1 MITTDLIRAE
11 FNGDNSATVYVFASG
26 GTNIPVRDESHIKV
40 YVTAVL
46 KTISTHYTV
55 SFSGTTATVTFTAG
69 NVPPLG
75 TKNIIFIREV
85 PFTQDTDL
93 VNNSLLEAE
102 SLERQLDLMVN
113 QTQQLNDKVDRNLKL
128 ADTLIGTDAT
138 TTQTSLNSTIT
149 ARANKALKFDATGN
163 LTVSVLSLDSS
174 EDSVSEAK
182 SWASESPD
190 SVFTY
195 TDGVASAISPAVYSS
210 KEHAVGTP
218 PDGSA
223 KEWATT
229 ATDIV
234 AGGLYSAKQYAIN
247 AAASA
252 ASVSSTITGL
262 DDTTITSPA
271 DASLLLYDTG
281 TSKRR
286 DGELS
291 GDATIGDTGVI
302 TLTSNSVDS
311 AEITAGAV
319 DLAHMSVNSVDSDQ
333 YVNASIDSAHIGT
346 SQITN
351 ALMADDAIDSAEIV
365 DGAVDLVH
373 MSVNSIDSD
382 QYVDASIDLVHMSI
396 NSIDSHQY
404 VDGSIDTAH
413 IGDLQVT
420 TGKIA
425 ADAIDSTKL
434 ADNAID
440 SEHYTDASIDLAHMS
455 VNSIDSD
462 QYVDGSIDLA
472 HMSVNSIDSD
482 QYVDGSI
489 DTAHFASGS
498 VDATAMGANSV
509 DSSELVD
516 GSVDLS
522 HMSVNSIDSDQYV
535 DASIDS
541 AHIGN
546 DQIDSQHYAAG
557 SIDNEHLADDAVDSD
572 EIAAGAID
580 FAHMS
585 INSIDSDQYVD
596 LSIDTAHI
604 GNLQVTAAKV
614 AADVATQAEL
624 DTVSV
629 VASAAATTGKAI
641 AMAIVFGG

>member
-11 FNGDNSATVYVFASG
+11 FDGNNLATVYVFASG

-40 YVTAVL
+40 YVAGVL

-69 NVPPLG
+69 NVPPTG

-102 SLERQLDLMVN
+102 SLEKQLDLMVN

-163 LTVSVLSLDSS
+163 LTVSVLNLDSS

-195 TDGVASAISPAVYSS
+195 TDGVASAISPAVYSA

-229 ATDIV
+229 ATDVV

-252 ASVSSTITGL
+252 ASVATSINGL
-262 DDTTITSPA
+262 TDVTITSPA
-271 DASLLLYDTG
+271 DASILLYDTG
-281 TSKRR
+281 TSTWR
-286 DGELS
+286 DGALS

-302 TLTSNSVDS
+302 TLASNSVDS
-311 AEITAGAV
+311 AEITAGAI

-365 DGAVDLVH
+365 DGAIDLAH
-373 MSVNSIDSD
+373 MSVNSVDSD
-382 QYVDASIDLVHMSI
+382 QYVDGSIDLIHMSI

-413 IGDLQVT
+413 FADDAVTYAKMQNVVDDERILGRVSGADGVIEELTKAQILTFANVEDGADVTDATNVTAAGALMDSECAGLAALKLT
-420 TGKIA
+420 TGTFLT
-425 ADAIDSTKL
+425 ADQTKLDGIEASATADQSASDIKTLLENGIDSVHYV
-434 ADNAID
+434 NA
-440 SEHYTDASIDLAHMS
+440 
-455 VNSIDSD
+455 
-462 QYVDGSIDLA
+462 
-472 HMSVNSIDSD
+472 
-482 QYVDGSI
+482 
-489 DTAHFASGS
+489 
-498 VDATAMGANSV
+498 
-509 DSSELVD
+509 
-516 GSVDLS
+516 
-522 HMSVNSIDSDQYV
+522 
-535 DASIDS
+535 
-541 AHIGN
+541 
-546 DQIDSQHYAAG
+546 
-557 SIDNEHLADDAVDSD
+557 SIDNEHLADNAVDSD
-572 EIAAGAID
+572 EIAAGA
-580 FAHMS
+580 
-585 INSIDSDQYVD
+585 
-596 LSIDTAHI
+596 IDTAHI

-624 DTVSV
+624 DAVSV
-629 VASAAATTGKAI
+629 IANASATTGKAI
-641 AMAIVFGG
+641 AMAIVFGS

>member
-1 MITTDLIRAE
+1 MVFWRFKMITTDLIRAE
-11 FNGDNSATVYVFASG
+11 FDGNNSATVYVFASD

-40 YVTAVL
+40 YVAGVL

-69 NVPPLG
+69 NVPPTG

-102 SLERQLDLMVN
+102 SLEKQLDLMVN

-163 LTVSVLSLDSS
+163 LTVSVLNLDSS

-195 TDGVASAISPAVYSS
+195 TDGVASAISPAVYSA

-229 ATDIV
+229 ATDVV

-252 ASVSSTITGL
+252 ASVATSINGL
-262 DDTTITSPA
+262 TDVTITSPA
-271 DASLLLYDTG
+271 DASILLYDTG
-281 TSKRR
+281 TSTWR
-286 DGELS
+286 DGALS

-302 TLTSNSVDS
+302 TLASNSVDS
-311 AEITAGAV
+311 AEITAGAI

-365 DGAVDLVH
+365 DGAIDLAH
-373 MSVNSIDSD
+373 MSVNSVDSD
-382 QYVDASIDLVHMSI
+382 QYVDGSIDLIHMSI

-413 IGDLQVT
+413 FADDAVTYAKMQNVVDDERILGRVSGADGVIEELTKAQILTFANVEDGADVTDATNVTAAGALMDSECAGLAALKLT
-420 TGKIA
+420 TGTFLT
-425 ADAIDSTKL
+425 ADQTKLDGIEASATADQSASDIKTLLENGIDSVHYV
-434 ADNAID
+434 NA
-440 SEHYTDASIDLAHMS
+440 
-455 VNSIDSD
+455 
-462 QYVDGSIDLA
+462 
-472 HMSVNSIDSD
+472 
-482 QYVDGSI
+482 
-489 DTAHFASGS
+489 
-498 VDATAMGANSV
+498 
-509 DSSELVD
+509 
-516 GSVDLS
+516 
-522 HMSVNSIDSDQYV
+522 
-535 DASIDS
+535 
-541 AHIGN
+541 
-546 DQIDSQHYAAG
+546 
-557 SIDNEHLADDAVDSD
+557 SIDNEHLADNAVDSD
-572 EIAAGAID
+572 EIAAGA
-580 FAHMS
+580 
-585 INSIDSDQYVD
+585 
-596 LSIDTAHI
+596 IDTAHI

-624 DTVSV
+624 DAVSV
-629 VASAAATTGKAI
+629 IANASATTGKAI
-641 AMAIVFGG
+641 AMAIVFGS

>member
-1 MITTDLIRAE
+1 MVFWRFKMITTDLIRAE
-11 FNGDNSATVYVFASG
+11 FDGNNLATVYVFASG

-40 YVTAVL
+40 YVAGVL

-69 NVPPLG
+69 NVPPTG

-102 SLERQLDLMVN
+102 SLEKQLDLMVN

-163 LTVSVLSLDSS
+163 LTVSVLNLDSS

-195 TDGVASAISPAVYSS
+195 TDGVASAISPAVYSA

-229 ATDIV
+229 ATDVV

-252 ASVSSTITGL
+252 ASVATSINGL
-262 DDTTITSPA
+262 TDVTITSPA
-271 DASLLLYDTG
+271 DASILLYDTG
-281 TSKRR
+281 TSTWR
-286 DGELS
+286 DGALS

-302 TLTSNSVDS
+302 TLASNSVDS
-311 AEITAGAV
+311 AEITAGAI

-365 DGAVDLVH
+365 DGAIDLAH
-373 MSVNSIDSD
+373 MSVNSVDSD
-382 QYVDASIDLVHMSI
+382 QYVDGSIDLIHMSI

-413 IGDLQVT
+413 FADDAVTYAKMQNVVDDERILGRVSGADGVIEELTKAQILTFANVEDGADVTDATNVTAAGALMDSECAGLAALKLT
-420 TGKIA
+420 TGTFLT
-425 ADAIDSTKL
+425 ADQTKLDGIEASATADQSASDIKTLLENGIDSVHYV
-434 ADNAID
+434 NA
-440 SEHYTDASIDLAHMS
+440 
-455 VNSIDSD
+455 
-462 QYVDGSIDLA
+462 
-472 HMSVNSIDSD
+472 
-482 QYVDGSI
+482 
-489 DTAHFASGS
+489 
-498 VDATAMGANSV
+498 
-509 DSSELVD
+509 
-516 GSVDLS
+516 
-522 HMSVNSIDSDQYV
+522 
-535 DASIDS
+535 
-541 AHIGN
+541 
-546 DQIDSQHYAAG
+546 
-557 SIDNEHLADDAVDSD
+557 SIDNEHLADNAVDSD
-572 EIAAGAID
+572 EIAAGA
-580 FAHMS
+580 
-585 INSIDSDQYVD
+585 
-596 LSIDTAHI
+596 IDTAHI

-624 DTVSV
+624 DAVSV
-629 VASAAATTGKAI
+629 IANASATTGKAI
-641 AMAIVFGG
+641 AMAIVFGS